1 MPETGKDR
9 LGAPII
15 AGTGLNNPGGKCFR
29 ISCNMAQFC
38 FTNALWKNPKCG
50 LVAAL
55 LLTGCMWFYVQHVF
69 IAYQQADAAA
79 HDRPR
84 GNFSDLYPRWLGARE
99 LLLHHRDPYSREVTR
114 EIQIGYYGRPLDPNR
129 PGDPKD
135 QAAFAYPVFVVF
147 LLAPT
152 IALPFSAV
160 QAGFRWFLII
170 LTAATVPLWLRALRW
185 RTSPAVTAML
195 VILALGNFPVAQAI
209 KLQQLTLLVSG
220 MIAGC
225 ALLLVS
231 DHLLLAGILL
241 ALATIKPQI
250 AVLLTAWLL
259 LWAVSNYH
267 DRQRFI
273 WGFGLTMAALLAGA
287 EYVMPG
293 WIAQF
298 AKAVVAYREYLNKP
312 ESVLLVLT
320 TPGWGLVF
328 SAFILITLTVVCWR
342 MRHAPADTPVF
353 GLVFSLVLAV
363 TVVMIPMTALYNQVL
378 LLPAVLLVVRHGRS
392 LWTKHPLMRATCVI
406 SGLLVFWPWLA
417 VVALTVASF
426 FVSAERVQNA
436 WAVPLWTS
444 LAIPLAVL
452 VPLASVLS
460 EFTRACIGNQSRS
473 APDRAGSP
481 SA

>member
-1 MPETGKDR
+1 MR
-9 LGAPII
+9 QNSLG
-15 AGTGLNNPGGKCFR
+15 
-29 ISCNMAQFC
+29 
-38 FTNALWKNPKCG
+38 KNPKYG

-55 LLTGCMWFYVQHVF
+55 VLTGCMWFYVQRVF
-69 IAYQQADAAA
+69 IAYQQADAAV

-99 LLLHHRDPYSREVTR
+99 LLVHHRDPYSREITH
-114 EIQIGYYGRPLDPNR
+114 EIQLGYYGRPLDPNR

-152 IALPFSAV
+152 IALPFSIV
-160 QAGFRWFLII
+160 QACFRWFLIL

-185 RTSPAVTAML
+185 RTSPVAAATL
-195 VILALGNFPVAQAI
+195 VILALGNFPVAQGI

-231 DHLLLAGILL
+231 GHLLLAGMLL

-250 AVLLTAWLL
+250 VLLLTVWLL
-259 LWAVSNYH
+259 LWAASNY
-267 DRQRFI
+267 RVRRRFI

-287 EYVMPG
+287 QYALPG
-293 WIAQF
+293 WIAEF
-298 AKAVVAYREYLNKP
+298 AKAVVAYREYLGKP

-320 TPGWGLVF
+320 TPAWGLVF
-328 SAFILITLTVVCWR
+328 SACILIGLAVLCWQR
-342 MRHAPADTPVF
+342 RHAHADTPVF
-353 GLVFSLVLAV
+353 GLIFALVLAV
-363 TVVMIPMTALYNQVL
+363 TVVTIPMTALYNQVL
-378 LLPAVLLVVRHGRS
+378 LLPAVLLVVQHGRS
-392 LWTKHPLMRATCVI
+392 LWTKHPLIRLTLVL

-417 VVALTVASF
+417 AVALTVASF
-426 FVSAERVQNA
+426 FVSAERVQSA

-444 LAIPLAVL
+444 LAMPLAVL
-452 VPLASVLS
+452 VPLTCVLS
-460 EFTRACIGNQSRS
+460 EVTRAGT
-473 APDRAGSP
+473 DRQSP
-481 SA
+481 SAPAPIGSPNA